1 MKENAMIAPATTIEP
16 LTMTLSITDA
26 DCIAE
31 LSTRDDGPDRDF
43 FALSALRVGI
53 LAMRQA
59 AGVVDRQ
66 AIRSEGDRLIETLRT
81 SLRSH
86 HEKTTDDIGTLLE
99 KYFDVNDGTLLQ
111 RIDRLVKKDGD
122 LESVLSRYVDGETSS
137 LSTAF
142 ERHLGAESPL
152 LQTLSTDR
160 SKGLLAALDDVI
172 KESVRARNEAIIQE
186 FTLDNED
193 SALARLVS
201 RMTDANGKLRKEF
214 ASDVQQLRKEFSLDN
229 EEGSLCRLIR
239 QVEQSRRAIVSEFAP
254 DNEDSILWK
263 IGKLLASTNESIRDS
278 LTLDDDDSPL
288 SRLKRE
294 LVGAVDELNKRNDAF
309 HTEVREALAAITARR
324 DEAKRSTR
332 HGDEFHD
339 AVGAFVEHESQR
351 LNDLC
356 ELTGNTAGAISRC
369 KKGDVVVTLGP
380 ESSAPGVRIV
390 YEAKGDKSYTLS
402 SALEELNTAHE
413 NRQAEIGVFVFAHEA
428 APAGL
433 DSLNRFGSD
442 IVVVWDAEDPTTD
455 VNLLAAHS
463 IARFMAIEKTKTDAE
478 KTGDRLAI
486 ESSVQSISANID
498 ALSDIQRLAT
508 TVKNNGDKIV
518 SKAVRLE
525 SVVRDQLELIE
536 QHFSTI

>member
-1 MKENAMIAPATTIEP
+1 MIAPATTTTP
-16 LTMTLSITDA
+16 LTMALSVTDA

-31 LSTRDDGPDRDF
+31 LRTRDEGPDRDS
-43 FALSALRVGI
+43 FALSALRVGL

-66 AIRSEGDRLIETLRT
+66 AIRSEGDRLLETLRT
-81 SLRSH
+81 SLQSH
-86 HEKTTDDIGTLLE
+86 YERTTDDMGTLLE

-137 LSTAF
+137 LSTSL
-142 ERHLGAESPL
+142 ERHLGADSPL
-152 LQTLSTDR
+152 LQILSTDR
-160 SKGLLAALDDVI
+160 SKGLLAALNDVI
-172 KESVRARNEAIIQE
+172 KESVRTRNEAIIQE
-186 FTLDNED
+186 FTLDKED

-201 RMTDANGKLRKEF
+201 RVTDENGKLRKEF
-214 ASDVQQLRKEFSLDN
+214 ASDIQQLRREFSLDN
-229 EEGSLCRLIR
+229 EEGSLCRLVR

-263 IGKLLASTNESIRDS
+263 IGNLLASTNESIRDS
-278 LTLDDDDSPL
+278 LTLDDDKSPL

-294 LVGAVDELNKRNDAF
+294 LVGAVDELNKRNYEF

-332 HGDEFHD
+332 HGDQFHD
-339 AVGAFVEHESQR
+339 AVGAFVDHESQR

-356 ELTGNTAGAISRC
+356 ELTGDTAGSISRC

-380 ESSAPGVRIV
+380 ESSAPDVRIV
-390 YEAKGDKSYTLS
+390 YEAKGDKSYTLK
-402 SALEELNTAHE
+402 SALEELKTARD
-413 NRQAEIGVFVFAHEA
+413 NRQAEIGVFVFARDA

-433 DSLNRFGSD
+433 DALNRFGSD
-442 IVVVWDAEDPTTD
+442 IVVVWESEDPSTD

-463 IARFMAIEKTKTDAE
+463 IARFMAIEKMKSDAV
-478 KTGDRLAI
+478 KTGDRTAI
-486 ESSVQSISANID
+486 ESAVQSIFANVD
-498 ALSDIQRLAT
+498 ALCDIQRLAT

-518 SKAVRLE
+518 SKAVKLE
-525 SVVRDQLELIE
+525 SIVRDQLELIE
-536 QHFSTI
+536 QHASTL

>member
-1 MKENAMIAPATTIEP
+1 MIAAPTTDP
-16 LTMTLSITDA
+16 LTMTLTITEA
-26 DCIAE
+26 DCVAE
-31 LSTRDDGPDRDF
+31 LSARDEGQDREF

-59 AGVVDRQ
+59 VGVVDRQ
-66 AIRSEGDRLIETLRT
+66 AIRSEGDRLIETLRA
-81 SLRSH
+81 SLQLH
-86 HEKTTDDIGTLLE
+86 YEKTTDDIGTLLE

-122 LESVLSRYVDGETSS
+122 LESVLSRYVNGETSA
-137 LSTAF
+137 LSTSL
-142 ERHLGAESPL
+142 ERHLGVESPL

-172 KESVRARNEAIIQE
+172 KDSVRTRNEAIIQE

-193 SALARLVS
+193 SALARLVN
-201 RMTDANGKLRKEF
+201 RVTDENGKLRKEF
-214 ASDVQQLRKEFSLDN
+214 AGDVQQLRKEFSLDN
-229 EEGSLCRLIR
+229 EEGSLCRLVR
-239 QVEQSRRAIVSEFAP
+239 QVEQSRRAIVAEFAP

-263 IGKLLASTNESIRDS
+263 IGKLLTSTNESIRDS
-278 LTLDDDDSPL
+278 LTLDDDESPL

-294 LVGAVDELNKRNDAF
+294 LVGAVDELNKRNDEF

-339 AVGAFVEHESQR
+339 AVGAFIEHESQR

-356 ELTGNTAGAISRC
+356 ELTGDTAGAISRC

-380 ESSAPGVRIV
+380 ESSAPDVRIV
-390 YEAKGDKSYTLS
+390 YEAKGDKSYTLKN
-402 SALEELNTAHE
+402 ALDELKTARE
-413 NRQAEIGVFVFAHEA
+413 NRQAEIGIFVFSRDA

-433 DSLNRFGSD
+433 DALNRFGSD

-463 IARFMAIEKTKTDAE
+463 IARFMAVEKMKSDAE
-478 KTGDRLAI
+478 KTGDRVAI
-486 ESSVQSISANID
+486 ESAVQSISTNID

-518 SKAVRLE
+518 TKAVKLE

-536 QHFSTI
+536 QHSSTT